1 MTDKKETQSSD
12 KTVKQDTLILTVEE
26 VIEIPDGKHEG
37 IIVDVT
43 HREDPFGYIDVFI
56 KEKVTGAKI
65 KVGFPDKI
73 TETTALG
80 KFLVEMGYSLYVGE
94 LLDLKRLL
102 LSQAVTFSTVNEETD
117 KGVFARV
124 IRGSIK
130 PKK

>member
-1 MTDKKETQSSD
+1 MTDKKETQVID
-12 KTVKQDTLILTVEE
+12 KNTGQDTLILTVEK

-37 IIVDVT
+37 LIVDVN

-56 KEKVTGAKI
+56 KEKVTAAKI

-80 KFLVEMGYSLYVGE
+80 KFLENMG
-94 LLDLKRLL
+94 LDLHVGQPIDLKLLL
-102 LSQAVTFSTVNEETD
+102 LSRAVTFSTVNEETD